1 MTSVMTS
8 VTRKSFRDV
17 LLGLEYLHYQKIIH
31 RDIKP
36 SNLLRFPLSISKLQK
51 EKPTLNLIQM
61 CRADSGEV
69 KIADLGVSNEFD
81 GADAFLTSTAGSF
94 LIEQLAINPRDSRS
108 SNGPLVFLLW
118 VFLGHNIQKF
128 QIPGVE
134 SQFCVRIICAGTP
147 AFTAP
152 ESLVSSEIVFQFF
165 TSFSVKVKSQP
176 FSSPTS
182 LSSQESHLT
191 LGGRL
196 TSGHLASPSTV
207 LSLEGPFYFLLPNWY
222 LIDHWCVVLGTPY
235 F

>member
-1 MTSVMTS
+1 M
-8 VTRKSFRDV
+8 

-51 EKPTLNLIQM
+51 EKPNLNLIQM

-94 LIEQLAINPRDSRS
+94 LIEQLEIIPR
-108 SNGPLVFLLW
+108 LLW
-118 VFLGHNIQKF
+118 SFCFWCFWDTIFRNFRFLELNQSF
-128 QIPGVE
+128 VSE
-134 SQFCVRIICAGTP
+134 SLRIICAGTP

-196 TSGHLASPSTV
+196 TSGHLESPSTV
-207 LSLEGPFYFLLPNWY
+207 LSLEGPFYFLLPHWY
-222 LIDHWCVVLGTPY
+222 LIDHWCVVLGTPILLMEI
-235 F
+235 